1 MKRLRGLL
9 GILLALPLAAGAEF
23 DAWVHRQ
30 EAKGTRISAGLWD
43 LATGKAIEGFHSEQ
57 MLVPASTAKVVSTYA
72 MLRTWKPEFTLETEL
87 WGDLQAGA
95 VKGDLVLKG
104 GGDPF
109 LTDERIWLLAQ
120 ELRSKGIT
128 RITGRLKLDQ
138 SSFDNQRYGPGW
150 GSTSA
155 DTTPPILPLSVN
167 FNRDATGRLVGD
179 PERLALDTFHRIF
192 TEAGIAI
199 ENGPPYGAPRKLW
212 SFASQPLRTLIPDVN
227 KFSNNFMVEML
238 VKRFGDGSWPRGVQR
253 IQAFYQS
260 AYGLKPEQIGLVDGS
275 GLSKDDQLSAKT
287 LAIILRGAYHDF
299 EVGPEFASSLKVIG
313 GEPFKLRIKDPNL
326 ARRVRVKTGHLS
338 GVSSACG
345 YLQTPDGKL
354 RVFAILLN
362 GNCQENDVWEQVS
375 RWAN

>member
-1 MKRLRGLL
+1 MKLLRGWL

-23 DAWVHRQ
+23 DAWVRRQ

-57 MLVPASTAKVVSTYA
+57 RLVPASTAKVVSTYA
-72 MLRTWKPEFTLETEL
+72 MLRAWKPDFTLETEL

-95 VKGDLVLKG
+95 IRGDLVLKG

-109 LTDERIWLLAQ
+109 LTDERIWMLAQ
-120 ELRSKGIT
+120 ELRAKGIT

-138 SSFDNQRYGPGW
+138 SAFDNQRYGTGW
-150 GSTSA
+150 GNTSS
-155 DTTPPILPLSVN
+155 DTTPPILPFSVN
-167 FNRDATGRLVGD
+167 FNRDPSGRLVGD
-179 PERLALDTFHRIF
+179 PERLALDTVHRIF
-192 TEAGIAI
+192 TEAGILI
-199 ENGPPYGAPRKLW
+199 ENGPANGAPRKLW
-212 SFASQPLRTLIPDVN
+212 AFSSPPLRNLVPDIN

-238 VKRFGDGSWPRGVQR
+238 VKRFGDGSWPRGIQR

-260 AYGLKPEQIGLVDGS
+260 AYSLPPEQIGLVDGS
-275 GLSKDDQLSAKT
+275 GLSKDNQLSAKT
-287 LAIILRGAYHDF
+287 LAIVLRGAYHDF

-345 YLQTPDGKL
+345 YLQTPGGKL

-362 GNCQENDVWEQVS
+362 GNCHENDVWEQVS

>member
-1 MKRLRGLL
+1 MKLGRGWL

-23 DAWVHRQ
+23 DAWVRRQ
-30 EAKGTRISAGLWD
+30 EAKGTKISAGLWD
-43 LATGKAIEGFHSEQ
+43 LASGKALEGRHSEQ
-57 MLVPASTAKVVSTYA
+57 MLIPASTAKVVSTYA
-72 MLRTWKPEFTLETEL
+72 MLRTWKPDFTLETEL

-95 VKGDLVLKG
+95 IRGDLILKG

-109 LTDERIWLLAQ
+109 LTDERIWMLAQ
-120 ELRSKGIT
+120 EIKAKGIT
-128 RITGRLKLDQ
+128 RIGGRLKLDQ
-138 SSFDNQRYGPGW
+138 SAFDNQRYGAGW
-150 GSTSA
+150 GNTSS
-155 DTTPPILPLSVN
+155 DTTPAILPLSVN
-167 FNRDATGRLVGD
+167 FNRDGAGRLVGD
-179 PERLALDTFHRIF
+179 PDRLALDTLHRIF
-192 TEAGIAI
+192 TEAGIVI
-199 ENGPPYGAPRKLW
+199 ENGPAGGTPRKLW
-212 SFASQPLRTLIPDVN
+212 AFSSQPLRNLVPDIN

-238 VKRFGDGSWPRGVQR
+238 VKRFGDGSWPRGIQR

-260 AYGLKPEQIGLVDGS
+260 AYSLPPERIGLVDGS
-275 GLSKDDQLSAKT
+275 GLSKDNQLSAKT

-362 GNCQENDVWEQVS
+362 GNCHENDVWEQVS

>member
-1 MKRLRGLL
+1 MKRFRSLL
-9 GILLALPLAAGAEF
+9 GMVLALPLLAGAEF

-30 EAKGTRISAGLWD
+30 EAKGTKISAGLWD
-43 LATGKAIEGFHSEQ
+43 LATGKAIEGSNSER
-57 MLVPASTAKVVSTYA
+57 MLIPASTAKVVSTYA
-72 MLRTWKPEFTLETEL
+72 MLRTWKPEFTLETEI
-87 WGDLQAGA
+87 WGDAQGG
-95 VKGDLVLKG
+95 VIKGDLVLKG

-109 LTDERIWLLAQ
+109 LTDERIWMLAQ
-120 ELRSKGIT
+120 DLRAKGIT
-128 RITGRLKLDQ
+128 RISGRLKLDQ
-138 SSFDNQRYGPGW
+138 SAFDNQRYGQGW
-150 GSTSA
+150 GNTSA

-167 FNRDATGRLVGD
+167 FNRDASGRLVGD
-179 PERLALDTFHRIF
+179 PDRLALDTIQRIF
-192 TEAGIAI
+192 TESGILI
-199 ENGPPYGAPRKLW
+199 ENGSPGGAPRKLW
-212 SFASQPLRTLIPDVN
+212 AFSSPALRNLIPDIN

-238 VKRFGDGSWPRGVQR
+238 VKRFGDGSWARGIQR

-260 AYGLKPEQIGLVDGS
+260 AYNLPPERIGLVDGS

-287 LAIILRGAYHDF
+287 LAVILRGAYHDF
-299 EVGPEFASSLKVIG
+299 EVGPEFSSSLKVIG

-326 ARRVRVKTGHLS
+326 ARRIRVKTGHLS

-345 YLQTPDGKL
+345 YLQTADGKL